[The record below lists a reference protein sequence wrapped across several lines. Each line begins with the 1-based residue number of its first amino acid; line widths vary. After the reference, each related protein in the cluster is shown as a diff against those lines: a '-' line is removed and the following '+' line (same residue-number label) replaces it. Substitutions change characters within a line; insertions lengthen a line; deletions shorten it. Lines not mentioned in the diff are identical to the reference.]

1 MITILPPVEIPPTA
15 GLPAKWRDLTAW
27 SGDLAAK
34 LARTLAIAQPAL
46 TCSGTAALIIALRTL
61 QQRLPGRT
69 KLIVPAYTCPLVALA
84 VHFCPPL
91 VVVPCDLAADSI
103 DLDEQQLSSLCDQQ
117 TLAVVV
123 THLAGR
129 VADVDGPKRIADA
142 AGAAVIEDA
151 AQAMGAL
158 DDGRS
163 VGLKG
168 DIAFF
173 SMAIGKGMTTAEG
186 GVLFSRDAQLNQS
199 LLHRSRQDLPFNFS
213 WELRRT
219 AELWGYTLFYRPRG
233 LYYVYGKALRQA
245 LAVGD
250 TVKAVGDDFTV
261 RSIPLHSL
269 GSYRQRVAAG
279 ALARLPDFLEQGRRR
294 AAARIT
300 LLQQLPGVTVLT
312 DQPGKQGIWPFILLL
327 MPNQTVRD
335 AAMADLWT
343 SGLGITRL
351 FIHTLMDYPA
361 VKPFLQQTQP
371 CPNAEHL
378 ATCGLSISNSAW
390 LSDNLFTQVLH
401 RLRAALV

>member
-1 MITILPPVEIPPTA
+1 VITLLPPVEIPPTA
-15 GLPAKWRDLTAW
+15 GLPAKWRDLTAL
-27 SGDLAAK
+27 SGGLAAK
-34 LARTLAIAQPAL
+34 LARTLAIPQPAL

-84 VHFCPPL
+84 VHYCSPL
-91 VVVPCDLAADSI
+91 VVVPCDLAVNSI
-103 DLDEQQLSSLCDQQ
+103 DLDRQQLSSLCDEQ

-129 VADVDGPKRIADA
+129 VADVDGPKKIAA
-142 AGAAVIEDA
+142 ASGAAIIEDA

-158 DDGRS
+158 DEGQS

-186 GVLFSRDAQLNQS
+186 GVLFSRDPELNQK
-199 LLHRSRQDLPFNFS
+199 LLRRSREDLPFNFS

-233 LYYVYGKALRQA
+233 LYFVYGKALRQA

-261 RSIPLHSL
+261 QGIPLHSL
-269 GSYRQRVAAG
+269 GSYRQRVAVG
-279 ALARLPDFLEQGRRR
+279 ALARLPDFIRQGRQR
-294 AAARIT
+294 AATRIAQ
-300 LLQQLPGVTVLT
+300 LEQLPGVVVLA
-312 DQPGKQGIWPFILLL
+312 DHAGKQGIWPFILLL
-327 MPNQTVRD
+327 MPNQTLRD
-335 AAMADLWT
+335 AAMAGLWT

-361 VKPFLQQTQP
+361 VKPFLQQSGQ

-390 LSDNLFTQVLH
+390 LSDDLFAQVVQ
-401 RLRAALV
+401 RLRAVLV